1 MATFTLYFTGL
12 DSFQMLLL
20 QDAVE
25 EDKYIGKL
33 KIISSNNSF
42 QSELGTINY
51 IIAISNTIYTK

>member
-33 KIISSNNSF
+33 KILSSNDSLT
-42 QSELGTINY
+42 SKLGEKDVILSPTF
-51 IIAISNTIYTK
+51 